1 MALVETD
8 IPTCLELGKGD
19 KIMNEYINELIEV
32 TDDESFGESYDK
44 ELAWREQMK
53 HDAIREG
60 FQQGREQGITQL
72 VKYMS
77 SQYDTDSIA
86 KITGLSKEEVE
97 KYLKNNE

>member
-44 ELAWREQMK
+44 ELAWRDQMN

-60 FQQGREQGITQL
+60 FQQGLEQERKNMISRLSTKL
-72 VKYMS
+72 
-77 SQYDTDSIA
+77 DIDSIID
-86 KITGLSKEEVE
+86 ITGLSREQVE
-97 KYLKNNE
+97 NYLTCD